1 MKGTVITN
9 ATSADTLAEQERDII
24 CGDFV
29 KGEINMKVI
38 LKSDVNKL
46 GKAGSLIDVSD
57 GHARN
62 FLIPK
67 GLAVEATPG
76 KLSEW
81 KNEQARQKAKDE
93 KNRQSALE
101 TQKAL
106 QGKSVTVEGKA
117 GENGKLFGSIT
128 AAQIVEALASQ
139 HGLKDFD
146 KRNIKLDE
154 TIKQPGNFPVSLK
167 LYPGIQADMTLT
179 VKVS

>member
-1 MKGTVITN
+1 
-9 ATSADTLAEQERDII
+9 
-24 CGDFV
+24 
-29 KGEINMKVI
+29 MKVI
-38 LKSDVNKL
+38 LKQDVNKL
-46 GKAGSLIDVSD
+46 GKAGSLLDVSD

-76 KLSEW
+76 KIAEW
-81 KNEQARQKAKDE
+81 KSEQARLKAKDE
-93 KNRQSALE
+93 KLHAQALE
-101 TQKAL
+101 LQKKL

-128 AAQIVEALASQ
+128 AAQIAEALESQ

-146 KRNIKLDE
+146 KRDVKLDE
-154 TIKQPGNFPVSLK
+154 VVKTSGNFKFSLK
-167 LYPGIQADMTLT
+167 LYPGVQADMTLT

>member
-1 MKGTVITN
+1 
-9 ATSADTLAEQERDII
+9 
-24 CGDFV
+24 
-29 KGEINMKVI
+29 MKVI
-38 LKSDVNKL
+38 LKSDVSKL
-46 GKAGSLIDVSD
+46 GKAGALVDVSD

-67 GLAVEATPG
+67 GLAIEATPG
-76 KLSEW
+76 KLNEW
-81 KNEQARQKAKDE
+81 KNEQARLKAKDE
-93 KNRQSALE
+93 KLRAEASAL
-101 TQKAL
+101 QKKL

-128 AAQIVEALASQ
+128 AAQVAEALEAQ

-146 KRNIKLDE
+146 KRNIKLDD

-167 LYPGIQADMTLT
+167 LYPGIQCDMTLA